1 MKRTT
6 FIYGLKSN
14 KTNKIRYVGKSD
26 NPEKRLKNHIL
37 DAKKNLRRNLRLSHK
52 ERWLIK
58 EDFNVS
64 LVIIEECDY
73 SRWEEREIF
82 YINEY
87 DSLTNVTKGGE
98 GASNIN
104 YSLTYDELKKWVAD
118 NVGPI
123 SKESWYKYIKE
134 NELPNF
140 VPKDPREVY
149 LNRGWIS
156 WGDFLGTGNKH
167 DNDVN
172 YLSYDDAKKIIRS
185 YNFKTLVDYK
195 SNAKSGL
202 TPDNI
207 PNRPERYYKK
217 RGWISWGDFLG
228 TGRIANQLKTY
239 LSYDEAKK
247 LASTFKFK
255 SRTDWNKQYYQID
268 IINKQIPK
276 SPENSYKNNGWISWG
291 DFLGTG
297 RIADQLKVYL
307 PYDEAILIVR
317 GLNLKSMNEW
327 KKWFEENKPTNL
339 PKTPEYVYR
348 EKGWINV
355 NHWLRG

>member
-1 MKRTT
+1 
-6 FIYGLKSN
+6 
-14 KTNKIRYVGKSD
+14 
-26 NPEKRLKNHIL
+26 
-37 DAKKNLRRNLRLSHK
+37 
-52 ERWLIK
+52 
-58 EDFNVS
+58 
-64 LVIIEECDY
+64 
-73 SRWEEREIF
+73 
-82 YINEY
+82 
-87 DSLTNVTKGGE
+87 
-98 GASNIN
+98 
-104 YSLTYDELKKWVAD
+104 
-118 NVGPI
+118 
-123 SKESWYKYIKE
+123 
-134 NELPNF
+134 
-140 VPKDPREVY
+140 
-149 LNRGWIS
+149 
-156 WGDFLGTGNKH
+156 
-167 DNDVN
+167 
-172 YLSYDDAKKIIRS
+172 
-185 YNFKTLVDYK
+185 VDYK

-202 TPDNI
+202 IPDNI

-307 PYDEAILIVR
+307 PYDDAVLFVR
-317 GLNLKSMNEW
+317 SLNLKSMNEW

-348 EKGWINV
+348 EKGWIGSE
-355 NHWLRG
+355 HWLRG